1 MKNFLFVTVM
11 AILFVSCKDDNQPTP
26 NNNDKDPQAGSRW
39 EYYGIHYEITSPID
53 NGGFG
58 VPIDTVGAIMV
69 LTARDTTL
77 NGKKW
82 LAIYRS
88 LLEYNVEE
96 YSELAYYIQ
105 KRSDGWWAKN
115 GDTPNMDVEGLWLPF
130 EYTQGVIFN
139 GVNVYDH
146 WSFYPG
152 LQDIQVKEAK
162 YTYGAENPNKYVI
175 GYAKPSFM
183 DGSEEITD
191 SYLTKYSEN
200 GIVQYAADTE
210 KTLETI
216 SGDEYYY
223 TTLYKL
229 KSFTR

>member
-1 MKNFLFVTVM
+1 
-11 AILFVSCKDDNQPTP
+11 
-26 NNNDKDPQAGSRW
+26 
-39 EYYGIHYEITSPID
+39 
-53 NGGFG
+53 
-58 VPIDTVGAIMV
+58 
-69 LTARDTTL
+69 
-77 NGKKW
+77 
-82 LAIYRS
+82 
-88 LLEYNVEE
+88 
-96 YSELAYYIQ
+96 
-105 KRSDGWWAKN
+105 
-115 GDTPNMDVEGLWLPF
+115 MDVDGLWLPF

-210 KTLETI
+210 KTLKTI

-229 KSFTR
+229 KSLHDKNKLGANATAKNILVKNTKGEIISTRSFICSSSVQTKKSTVGSIFSTV